1 MLMPKNMKPEGKEL
15 MEETKEIEKLKEE
28 IKELKENNAM
38 LKSTIFKQKVLRER
52 KEETIKNQKAL
63 FKQLLEGWI
72 EDLSQSGRNTKK
84 KVREEMKVQLA
95 NLNGFIAFYETDNK

>member
-1 MLMPKNMKPEGKEL
+1 

-28 IKELKENNAM
+28 ITM
-38 LKSTIFKQKVLRER
+38 FKSTIFKQKILIER